1 MYNSIDKQWEI
12 ISTNERVVE
21 DNITI
26 YYLSKNKEM
35 IEELVSNG
43 YEIDRILSITSDLTV
58 EDVYKV
64 LCSLIEGI
72 KIAKQ

>member
-1 MYNSIDKQWEI
+1 MYNSIDKQWET
-12 ISTNERVVE
+12 ISTNKRVVE
-21 DNITI
+21 DNITV